1 MSKSQYISVRAPGPY
16 ADFAVSPTSG
26 FAPLTVKCTDM
37 SSGSPFFF
45 SYDFGDGTS
54 ATGPDP
60 VHTYTRP
67 GVYDIT
73 LTVIELDRSNFS
85 IQSRSVTKKQVV
97 TVRSVP
103 VMPLEAKFSASPV
116 QGTAPLTV
124 RFTDQSTGN
133 PTFYSYDF
141 GDGLSITGSSPVHT
155 YSHPGT
161 YTVTLT
167 VVKNDAS
174 TGSVISD
181 TFVQDDLIVVQG

>member
-1 MSKSQYISVRAPGPY
+1 
-16 ADFAVSPTSG
+16 
-26 FAPLTVKCTDM
+26 M

-54 ATGPDP
+54 ATGPNP

-73 LTVIELDRSNFS
+73 LTVMELDRSNFS
-85 IQSRSVTKKQVV
+85 IQSHSVTKKQVV
-97 TVRSVP
+97 TVKSVP
-103 VMPLEAKFSASPV
+103 VIPIGGEILRMHRFRERHRLPSGLPISP
-116 QGTAPLTV
+116 QGT
-124 RFTDQSTGN
+124 RHFTAD
-133 PTFYSYDF
+133 DF
-141 GDGLSITGSSPVHT
+141 GDGSSITGSNPGHT
-155 YSHPGT
+155 YSYPGT

-167 VVKNDAS
+167 VVKNDPS